1 MSSTTEGP
9 TDHTAKRPAAREH
22 DPRKARKALIGAYV
36 GTSLEWYDFFLFGTT
51 ASIVFAPLFFGGE
64 DPALAVIQSFLL
76 FGVGFIARPIGALIA
91 GHYGDRIGRR
101 TILMITIV
109 AMGVASTLIGVLP
122 TFETAGIVAPIL
134 LAVLRFVQ
142 GMAAGGEWGG
152 ATLLAVE
159 NAPEHK
165 RGFYGAAV
173 QLGSPTGTILSSMI
187 VAAVVALSGER
198 FLEGAWR
205 IPYLISIVLVAVGVW
220 IRLKIDETDDYKQAQ
235 AARSATP
242 HEKQSAPVADI
253 LRAAPGRLIVGI
265 GTYLFGNAGF
275 FVLTTFMISYV
286 TKQLGLPSTVIL
298 TAITWGA
305 VAQIVVM
312 FIAGKVADKT
322 SPSIVVAVG
331 YAIAAFVAFPIFWL
345 VDTRD
350 TALITVAMILGLGF
364 ASIPYAP
371 VGTVLTQLFP
381 VKVRYSAIALS
392 ANIAG
397 IVAGFMPALAAWIL
411 GFTNGASTGPAI
423 LLLILAVISLISAI
437 IARRLILKDA
447 QQQVDQYSGE
457 LLDR

>member
-1 MSSTTEGP
+1 MGGSRGN
-9 TDHTAKRPAAREH
+9 
-22 DPRKARKALIGAYV
+22 
-36 GTSLEWYDFFLFGTT
+36 GTT
-51 ASIVFAPLFFGGE
+51 ASIVFAPLFFGDE

-165 RGFYGAAV
+165 RGFYGSVV

-187 VAAVVALSGER
+187 VA
-198 FLEGAWR
+198 
-205 IPYLISIVLVAVGVW
+205 AVGVW

-298 TAITWGA
+298 TAIAWGA

-322 SPSIVVAVG
+322 PPRPS
-331 YAIAAFVAFPIFWL
+331 W
-345 VDTRD
+345 
-350 TALITVAMILGLGF
+350 
-364 ASIPYAP
+364 
-371 VGTVLTQLFP
+371 
-381 VKVRYSAIALS
+381 
-392 ANIAG
+392 
-397 IVAGFMPALAAWIL
+397 
-411 GFTNGASTGPAI
+411 
-423 LLLILAVISLISAI
+423 
-437 IARRLILKDA
+437 
-447 QQQVDQYSGE
+447 
-457 LLDR
+457 

>member
-1 MSSTTEGP
+1 M
-9 TDHTAKRPAAREH
+9 
-22 DPRKARKALIGAYV
+22 
-36 GTSLEWYDFFLFGTT
+36 GTSLEWYDFFLFGAT

-64 DPALAVIQSFLL
+64 DPALAVL
-76 FGVGFIARPIGALIA
+76 
-91 GHYGDRIGRR
+91 RI
-101 TILMITIV
+101 
-109 AMGVASTLIGVLP
+109 
-122 TFETAGIVAPIL
+122 
-134 LAVLRFVQ
+134 VQ
-142 GMAAGGEWGG
+142 GMAVRGEWGG

-165 RGFYGAAV
+165 RGFSGAVV

-220 IRLKIDETDDYKQAQ
+220 IRLKIDETEDCRQAE

-242 HEKQSAPVADI
+242 HEKQSAPVADT

-265 GTYLFGNAGF
+265 GTYLFGNADF

-298 TAITWGA
+298 TAIAWGA

-322 SPSIVVAVG
+322 SPSIVEAAG
-331 YAIAAFVAFPIFWL
+331 YAIAALVAFPIFWL

-381 VKVRYSAIALS
+381 VKVRYSAIVC
-392 ANIAG
+392 G
-397 IVAGFMPALAAWIL
+397 GRPGPPRTPLAASPDTS
-411 GFTNGASTGPAI
+411 GGNQ
-423 LLLILAVISLISAI
+423 
-437 IARRLILKDA
+437 RRKRNR
-447 QQQVDQYSGE
+447 V
-457 LLDR
+457 